1 MECMA
6 GGLLFGAVFMAT
18 DYVTCPFTTKGK
30 LYYGIFIGLVTFLI
44 RHFASMN
51 EGMSFAILLGNLM
64 VPWFN
69 AWGHQVPL
77 GFKKAKKAKAKK
89 EGGAD

>member
-1 MECMA
+1 M
-6 GGLLFGAVFMAT
+6 
-18 DYVTCPFTTKGK
+18 
-30 LYYGIFIGLVTFLI
+30 TFLI

-64 VPWFN
+64 VPWFKRLG
-69 AWGHQVPL
+69 AHQVPL
-77 GFKKAKKAKAKK
+77 GYKKAKKAKAKK

>member
-1 MECMA
+1 MS

-18 DYVTCPFTTKGK
+18 DYVTSPFTTKGK
-30 LYYGIFIGLVTFLI
+30 LFYGIFIGLVTFLI
-44 RHFASMN
+44 REFGSMN

-69 AWGHQVPL
+69 AWGHQVAL
-77 GFKKAKKAKAKK
+77 GYKKPKK
-89 EGGAD
+89 EKAAKGGEK